1 MNDEQLLRYS
11 RHIML
16 PEVDIDGQQKLLNA
30 SVLIAGIGGLGS
42 PIALYLAAAG
52 VGHLILADHDQVELS
67 NLQRQIIHDTNS
79 ISLTKVESATRR
91 LKALNPDTR
100 LTCIGEKLT
109 TQSLHAISQDIDIV
123 VDATDNFSVR
133 YTINDYC
140 FEKGIP
146 LVSGAAI
153 RFEGQVSVFDPRQ
166 PESPCYRCLY
176 PETKGADTALNCA
189 ESGVAAPMVGIIG
202 CIQAMEV
209 MKLITGTGEALT
221 GWVQYLDASIMDW
234 RKLRLTRRKDCL
246 ICSHR
251 ATA

>member
-153 RFEGQVSVFDPRQ
+153 RFEGQVSVFDPRH

-176 PETKGADTALNCA
+176 PETEGADTALNCA
-189 ESGVAAPMVGIIG
+189 ESGVASPVVGIIG